1 MKTNCLSKLGTAA
14 VVAGLLVSAG
24 AISAQN
30 MAAPTPPPV
39 SAPAPQLAYG
49 VPQVLQLAQAK
60 IGDDTIIAYI
70 NNSRINYALDA
81 NQIIYLRQQGVSDV
95 VVTAMLNQ
103 PKAGGVAP
111 APATFAAQPAAPA
124 PAPAPVPA
132 PTVTYVQTQPTVT
145 YVQTAPPVTYYY
157 SNPYYYP
164 SYAYYPPVSF
174 SIGLGWGGGWRG
186 GACYRGGWRGHR

>member
-1 MKTNCLSKLGTAA
+1 MMGTMAA
-14 VVAGLLVSAG
+14 FAGLLATVG
-24 AISAQN
+24 TVMAQN
-30 MAAPTPPPV
+30 MPAPDPKSV

-60 IGDDTIIAYI
+60 ISDDTIIAYI

-103 PKAGGVAP
+103 PKAGVAVP
-111 APATFAAQPAAPA
+111 APATYAAQPAAPA
-124 PAPAPVPA
+124 PAPAPALA

-186 GACYRGGWRGHR
+186 ESCYRGGWRGHR